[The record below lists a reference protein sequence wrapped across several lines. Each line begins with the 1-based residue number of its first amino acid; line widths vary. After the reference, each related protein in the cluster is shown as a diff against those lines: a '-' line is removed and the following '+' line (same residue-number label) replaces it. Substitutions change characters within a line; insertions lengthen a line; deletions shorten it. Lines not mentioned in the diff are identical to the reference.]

1 MLAMRV
7 ASGEAAKVLREVQ
20 IASQEA
26 GFADAKSLAQGA
38 GSLLEEKVEWRAKNG
53 PAVRRKADAERD
65 SKLELHAAAHNGSVR
80 ARAVLSELNDADA
93 ALGKEIKELD
103 GKIQRALQRAQ
114 QERPAP
120 APAPE
125 PAPTEPEAE

>member
-1 MLAMRV
+1 MCIRDR
-7 ASGEAAKVLREVQ
+7 AAR
-20 IASQEA
+20 
-26 GFADAKSLAQGA
+26 GA
-38 GSLLEEKVEWRAKNG
+38 HRPV
-53 PAVRRKADAERD
+53 
-65 SKLELHAAAHNGSVR
+65 VR